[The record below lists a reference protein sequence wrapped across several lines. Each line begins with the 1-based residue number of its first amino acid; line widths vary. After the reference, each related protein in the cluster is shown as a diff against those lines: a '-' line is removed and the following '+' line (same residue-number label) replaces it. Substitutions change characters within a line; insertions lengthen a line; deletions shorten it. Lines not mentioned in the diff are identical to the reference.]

1 MACGC
6 YGRTDEM
13 PVYLLDR
20 TDTFPPAGHAE
31 ASGLLA
37 VGGDLRPSRLLRA
50 YSEGIFPWYSQG
62 EPILWFSPDPR
73 TVIETDRVRIGRGM
87 RRTLAKGSH
96 LHLTLDTAFSRVI
109 RACARVRRAGQ
120 SGTWITTDMI
130 DAYEALHE
138 AGYAHSVEAW
148 AGDRLVGGVYGVS
161 LGGYFAGESMFHLVS
176 GASLAALVALL
187 GRLSAWQIR
196 LFDCQMHTPHVG
208 RLGAQPWPRAL
219 FLARLGEAL
228 AQPTRQGRWS
238 FDRTSAL

>member
-1 MACGC
+1 
-6 YGRTDEM
+6 M

-20 TDTFPPAGHAE
+20 TDTFPPATEAE

-50 YSEGIFPWYSQG
+50 YSEGIFPWYSEG

-87 RRTLAKGSH
+87 RRTLAAAGN
-96 LHLTLDTAFSRVI
+96 LELTMDTAFARVI

-120 SGTWITTDMI
+120 SGTWITAEMI
-130 DAYEALHE
+130 EAYERLHV

-148 AGDRLVGGVYGVS
+148 AGDRLVGGVYGIS

-176 GASLAALVALL
+176 GASLLALVALL
-187 GRLSAWQIR
+187 RQLAAWDVGV
-196 LFDCQMHTPHVG
+196 FDCQMHTPHVG
-208 RLGAQPWPRAL
+208 RLGAQAWPRGV
-219 FLARLGEAL
+219 FLRRLREAL
-228 AQPTRQGRWS
+228 DRPTRRGRWS
-238 FDRTSAL
+238 FDVGAAL

>member
-1 MACGC
+1 
-6 YGRTDEM
+6 M

-20 TDTFPPAGHAE
+20 TDTFPPATEAE

-50 YSEGIFPWYSQG
+50 YSEGIFPWYSEG

-87 RRTLAKGSH
+87 RRTLAGAGN
-96 LHLTLDTAFSRVI
+96 LELTMDTAFPRVI
-109 RACARVRRAGQ
+109 RACARVRRSGQ
-120 SGTWITTDMI
+120 SGTWITADMI
-130 DAYEALHE
+130 EAYERLHV

-148 AGDRLVGGVYGVS
+148 AGDRLVGGLYGIS

-176 GASLAALVALL
+176 GASLRALVALL
-187 GRLSAWQIR
+187 RQLTAWDVL

-208 RLGAQPWPRAL
+208 RLGAQAWPRRV
-219 FLARLGEAL
+219 FLRRLREAL
-228 AQPTRQGRWS
+228 ERPTRQGLWS
-238 FDRTSAL
+238 FDVDVAL